1 MVQYQPP
8 MEWSQWVDWL
18 AAGLHGRNRWRLS
31 LIMMGI
37 LFARGRRTVTTWLRA
52 AGLQDDYG
60 GYYYL
65 LQPLGRQ
72 ANQLG
77 EKLLTLLLLR
87 LVTVKRLL
95 FAIDDSPTKRYGPKV
110 QGAGIH
116 HNPTPG
122 PADQKFLYGHIWV
135 TFCLVIR
142 HPLWNTIGLPL
153 LGLMYVRAKD
163 IADIPRK
170 CQWKFRTKLQLA
182 ATQMVKFA
190 ELAKAA
196 GKTVWVVADGAYAN
210 APFIKPLRAAGVIVV
225 SRLRKNAKL
234 FSLPKPV
241 QKRGPGQPRKYGETR
256 MHLAPR
262 AAHRLGWET
271 IECFVYG
278 QWVTKTVKTFLA
290 TYAPAGG
297 VIRVVIVKE
306 AHGCEFFFCTD
317 PEATPREIVETF
329 ADRSSI
335 EQDFH
340 DVKEIWGAG
349 QQQVR
354 NIWSNIA
361 VFNLNLWMQTLVE
374 CWAWNKPVDEIRD
387 RADSPWDD
395 PQRRPSHADRRK
407 ALRRETLQNEYLSLS
422 LSHRLS
428 KRIRAMY
435 ELLLQLA
442 T

>member
-1 MVQYQPP
+1 MVPYRPP
-8 MEWSQWVDWL
+8 KEWQQWVEWL

-31 LIMMGI
+31 LIIMGI

-52 AGLQDDYG
+52 AGIQDDYA
-60 GYYYL
+60 GYYYF
-65 LQPLGRQ
+65 LQPLGRK
-72 ANQLG
+72 AKQLA
-77 EKLLTLLLLR
+77 ERLLTLLLTR
-87 LVTVKRLL
+87 LVTSNRVL
-95 FAIDDSPTKRYGPKV
+95 FAIDDSPTKRYGPQV

-122 PADQKFLYGHIWV
+122 PADHKFLYGHIWV
-135 TFCLVIR
+135 TISLVIR
-142 HPLWNTIGLPL
+142 HPLWHTIGLPL

-163 IADIPRK
+163 IAKIPRRHK
-170 CQWKFRTKLQLA
+170 WKFRTKLQLA
-182 ATQMVKFA
+182 AKQMVKFA

-196 GKTVWVVADGAYAN
+196 GKTIWVVVDGAYAN
-210 APFIKPLRAAGVIVV
+210 GPFIKPVRAAGVIVV

-234 FSLPKPV
+234 FTLPQLIK
-241 QKRGPGQPRKYGETR
+241 KRGPGQPRKYGTKR
-256 MHLAPR
+256 MYLTPR

-278 QWVTKTVKTFLA
+278 ERVTKTIKTFLA
-290 TYAPAGG
+290 TYEPARG
-297 VIRVVIVKE
+297 VIRVVIVRE
-306 AHGCEFFFCTD
+306 SDGCEFFFCTD
-317 PEATPREIVETF
+317 REATPCEIVEAF

-354 NIWSNIA
+354 NIWTNIA
-361 VFNLNLWMQTLVE
+361 VFNLNLWVHTLVE

-395 PQRRPSHADRRK
+395 PERRPSNADRRK
-407 ALRRETLQNEYLSLS
+407 ALRRETLQNEYSS
-422 LSHRLS
+422 ISTSHPIS